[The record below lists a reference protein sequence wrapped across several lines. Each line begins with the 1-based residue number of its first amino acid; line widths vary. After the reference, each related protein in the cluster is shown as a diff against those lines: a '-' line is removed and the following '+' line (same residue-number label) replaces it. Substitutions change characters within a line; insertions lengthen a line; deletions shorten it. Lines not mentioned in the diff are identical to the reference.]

1 MENVKDELE
10 KYSKK
15 LDEETNELS
24 KKLINEITEVLER
37 DEKIRGRIPEEFFV
51 DNFLEY
57 FKNIKDSKPEQD
69 PLMQQWLNISGSVY
83 NEVELL
89 DREGNITAVV
99 PPLISK
105 KSMEIDKLENVEFT
119 EMGKHYE
126 IISDNDGIRAYNYV
140 TTELSQLPKC
150 INTQTTGDAASRWLR
165 IFERYSR
172 KNVNENN
179 DEIKKINK
187 KLKEDFGIDYDA
199 D

>member
-1 MENVKDELE
+1 MENIKDELE

-150 INTQTTGDAASRWLR
+150 INKQTTGDAASRWLR
-165 IFERYSR
+165 IFERYSS